1 MFDFKQIFDTRTVV
15 GNLLIINIL
24 VFLAQLGLGN
34 VIGGDLA
41 DIGGLYYFASDKF
54 EPYQIFTH
62 FFMHGGFM
70 HLLFNMYAFVIF
82 GTALERVWQAKRF
95 LIFYLVC
102 AIGAALLYQ
111 GFLHFEASQ
120 LANQLFELGF
130 TQDVIDSAMRTG
142 SIQGNVNITA
152 TANELFTKMYQLY
165 NTPVIGASGAVFGV
179 LLGFGMLF
187 PNTELMLMFIP
198 VPIKAKYFVIGY
210 GAIELF
216 QGIQNNPGDNVAH
229 VAHLGGMLFGYILI
243 KYWQRSSNNFY

>member
-1 MFDFKQIFDTRTVV
+1 
-15 GNLLIINIL
+15 
-24 VFLAQLGLGN
+24 
-34 VIGGDLA
+34 
-41 DIGGLYYFASDKF
+41 
-54 EPYQIFTH
+54 
-62 FFMHGGFM
+62 M

-120 LANQLFELGF
+120 LAKQLFELGF
-130 TQDVIDSAMRTG
+130 TQDVIDNAMRTG
-142 SIQGNVNITA
+142 SIQGNVEINAMA
-152 TANELFTKMYQLY
+152 TELFTKMYQLY